1 LNCWLTQVEA
11 GYLLLLAILVRLILH
26 IQVNKCCNHQ
36 RESSAFKIIKV
47 VNEKKLTFD
56 LGERSALERDA
67 RPPKIIYQKAIFII
81 SELRRLTFR
90 VFITISKLWFR
101 FVAERENQ
109 HSIDSQALLIEIQ
122 SAFNTAMNYSNILSF
137 VPLRQRQYF
146 KDHINLETHF
156 HQ

>member
-11 GYLLLLAILVRLILH
+11 GYLLLLAILVLLILH

-47 VNEKKLTFD
+47 VNEKNLTFD

-122 SAFNTAMNYSNILSF
+122 SAL
-137 VPLRQRQYF
+137 QR
-146 KDHINLETHF
+146 
-156 HQ
+156 